1 MLKFKEYITESEEI
15 VIDTT
20 ADLALM
26 SLEKMND
33 DLDAV
38 TDTTF
43 LNSSIFV
50 NAVRGTLERFGI
62 LLPPF
67 SNMQQ
72 LAMEGETVY
81 TLGETGYFV
90 YMVHNLDPN
99 GYVEGFAVVVD
110 EADLTDLAQM
120 TELGA
125 LEGEEV
131 EPEVSPRKPWI
142 PPDRKTAAD

>member
-1 MLKFKEYITESEEI
+1 MRKFKEYITESEEI

-20 ADLALM
+20 ADLAIA
-26 SLEKMND
+26 SIEKVND

-43 LNSSIFV
+43 LNSSLFV

-99 GYVEGFAVVVD
+99 GFVEGFASIVD
-110 EADLTDLAQM
+110 HEDLNDLAHLSTM
-120 TELGA
+120 GA
-125 LEGEEV
+125 LDGEEI
-131 EPEVSPRKPWI
+131 EPTESPVKPWI